1 MNKRLILTTALALAL
16 SAGNVLAADVV
27 PVILDDPGEGYYDAT
42 AAAPVGGNPGTS
54 IGEQRRIVAKF
65 AADLWGG
72 VLKSDVPVYV
82 GAQFNPLAPNVLGSA
97 GATYIFRDFTNA
109 PVAGTWYSS
118 ALADA
123 IAGVDLVNDIDI
135 FSQFSSTFTFYY
147 GLDGQTPAG
156 QVNFLDVVM
165 HEFGHGLGFQNFEN
179 EATGTFFNGLPDI
192 YSTFTYDNTTS
203 KRWTQMTVA
212 ERQASALNYG
222 NVVFDGASATA
233 GAGLVLGPRSTFR
246 VTVPAAVAGDYAN
259 GIVQFGPAPTPTNFG
274 GTVVLGLDASNAT
287 GPTTTDGCTALTN
300 ASAVAGNIALLDRGT
315 CVIALKTKNAQ
326 DAGATGVLIA
336 NNLANAGQN
345 PPPNFAGVDASIVI
359 PTAVVTY
366 ANGVAFKANLP
377 IQVGFVVD
385 PTKLQGADNAGR
397 PRLYMPS
404 PVQGGSSGSHY
415 DTNAEPNLLMEPAI
429 NSTLLGALNLDITP
443 NLLKDTGCT
452 LNPGN
457 AKINGCDTTIDA
469 VDDAGIIIGANVQAT
484 SNVCIASSADKAAYQ
499 SCMEIYKDKLV
510 ASGLI
515 TGKQGGKMMAC
526 AAKIVKN
533 AN

>member
-1 MNKRLILTTALALAL
+1 MNKRLMLTTALALAL
-16 SAGNVLAADVV
+16 YAGNVLAADVV

-42 AAAPVGGNPGTS
+42 PAAPVGGNPGTS

-72 VLKSDVPVYV
+72 VLQSNVPVYV
-82 GAQFNPLAPNVLGSA
+82 GAQFNPLATNVLGSA
-97 GATYIFRDFTNA
+97 GATYVFQNFPNA

-123 IAGVDLVNDIDI
+123 IAGEDLVEDIDI

-179 EATGTFFNGLPDI
+179 EAAGTFFSGVPDI
-192 YSTFTYDNTTS
+192 YSTFTYDNTTG
-203 KRWTQMTVA
+203 KRWTQMTIA

-246 VTVPAAVAGDYAN
+246 VTAPGAVAGDYAN
-259 GIVQFGPAPTPTNFG
+259 GIVQFGPAPTPANFG
-274 GTVVLGLDASNAT
+274 GTVVLGLDA
-287 GPTTTDGCTALTN
+287 GPATTDGCTSLTN
-300 ASAVAGNIALLDRGT
+300 AGAIAGNIALLDRGT
-315 CVIALKTKNAQ
+315 CAIATKTKNAQ
-326 DAGATGVLIA
+326 DAGATGVMIA
-336 NNLANAGQN
+336 NNAANAGQN
-345 PPPNFAGVDASIVI
+345 PPPNFSGVDASIVI
-359 PTAVVTY
+359 PTIVVTY
-366 ANGVAFKANLP
+366 ANGVAFSANLP

-397 PRLYMPS
+397 PRLFMPS

-415 DTNAEPNLLMEPAI
+415 DSIALPNLLMEPAI

-443 NLLKDTGCT
+443 NLLKDTGWT

-457 AKINGCDTTIDA
+457 ATINDCDTTIDA

-484 SNVCIASSADKAAYQ
+484 SNVCAASSIDKAAYQ

-510 ASGLI
+510 ASGLV

-526 AAKIVKN
+526 AAKILK
-533 AN
+533 